1 LQTHRRRQAEEKLR
15 AGAGYRDNDFVFA
28 TEGGLPLDMQHVTR
42 QHFHKV
48 LKRAGI
54 EKKVRLYDLR
64 HTAATL
70 MGYAG
75 FSLKEISEQLGH
87 STIRLTA
94 DTYSHV
100 LPDMKQEGV
109 RKMEQFLASLS
120 A

>member
-1 LQTHRRRQAEEKLR
+1 M
-15 AGAGYRDNDFVFA
+15 FV
-28 TEGGLPLDMQHVTR
+28 TETGLPLDIQHVTR

-48 LKRAGI
+48 LKVAAI
-54 EKKVRLYDLR
+54 EKKIRLYDLR

-109 RKMEQFLASLS
+109 RKMEQLLASMS

>member
-1 LQTHRRRQAEEKLR
+1 
-15 AGAGYRDNDFVFA
+15 
-28 TEGGLPLDMQHVTR
+28 MTR
-42 QHFHKV
+42 QYFHKL
-48 LKRAGI
+48 LKAAGI
-54 EKKVRLYDLR
+54 EKKIRLYDLR

-109 RKMEQFLASLS
+109 RKMEQLLASMS